1 MIKLI
6 KYAFFQER
14 QIEKANNQVNIIDLS
29 LLSYL
34 RVDNTDLE
42 EMVFNDSFLNCL
54 NKFWAI
60 TPDHVVF
67 LDKEAYLFNDM
78 ATFREYK
85 DKNSKPELVFIKNIG
100 DYFRDEINNDKL
112 EQLYFYYDTISR
124 VKNLKDINLLDKKEV
139 EKLVGLESE
148 KYRIQKSKGKRNK

>member
-34 RVDNTDLE
+34 RVDNTDFE
-42 EMVFNDSFLNCL
+42 EIVFNKVFLNYL

-60 TPDHVVF
+60 TLDHVVF
-67 LDKEAYLFNDM
+67 LDK
-78 ATFREYK
+78 
-85 DKNSKPELVFIKNIG
+85 
-100 DYFRDEINNDKL
+100 
-112 EQLYFYYDTISR
+112 
-124 VKNLKDINLLDKKEV
+124 
-139 EKLVGLESE
+139 
-148 KYRIQKSKGKRNK
+148 